1 MTNGGGLFKHFAQE
15 VMTVARFTCTAVALL
30 GIVLVS
36 AAPAQEKQ
44 ESKAAAAGTATVVSF
59 KEDVF
64 PLVKKYCLSCH
75 AQKEENMSELSMDD
89 YATMMQGGRHG
100 GPVVPGK
107 VDESVL
113 VKKLRENPPFG
124 QRMPLNSRK
133 KIKEGK
139 AKWLTDEEVRTFATW
154 VEQGAKDN

>member
-1 MTNGGGLFKHFAQE
+1 
-15 VMTVARFTCTAVALL
+15 VAMFRMTAVALL
-30 GIVLVS
+30 VTGLVS

-44 ESKAAAAGTATVVSF
+44 ESKADAARTAVVVSF

-64 PLVKKYCLSCH
+64 PLVQKHCLSCH

-89 YATMMQGGRHG
+89 YAMMMEGGKHG
-100 GPVVPGK
+100 APVVPGK
-107 VDESVL
+107 PEESVM
-113 VKKLRENPPFG
+113 VKKLLENPPFG

-133 KIKEGK
+133 KVKEGK
-139 AKWLTDEEVRTFATW
+139 AKWLTEEEVQTIATW